1 MHCGIWP
8 REPRKKIRS
17 QRCSA
22 ATQWLHARG
31 GEGGC
36 RRWYV
41 RTEYEVVNLLFH
53 RVATWH
59 MHTHTT
65 ASCVAVAEAVADGGF
80 CIAKAS
86 RA

>member
-31 GEGGC
+31 GEGGAAAGMFVQSTK
-36 RRWYV
+36 WLTFFSIVLQHGMPTMY
-41 RTEYEVVNLLFH
+41 
-53 RVATWH
+53 A
-59 MHTHTT
+59 HTYH
-65 ASCVAVAEAVADGGF
+65 SIMRCCSRGGG
-80 CIAKAS
+80 
-86 RA
+86 